1 MHLQVDEGICGTFV
15 GLTCPVIQAKLSVHS
30 LLKLW
35 YHLAPLSEDDKSH
48 HSKNTLDSS
57 MLPFH

>member
-1 MHLQVDEGICGTFV
+1 MHLQVDQEICGTSV
-15 GLTCPVIQAKLSVHS
+15 GLTCPVIQAKLSVNS

-35 YHLAPLSEDDKSH
+35 YHLARLSEDDKSH

-57 MLPFH
+57 MSPFH